1 YPNKDRLGQVLAA
14 AGDWGV
20 FSGVESCTRQHG
32 GTRPTFMLVN
42 FSDGPA
48 VDGPVVAG
56 DVLNNVTRLEGGAAA
71 SSSPASR
78 LWALQ
83 GRLLTVALAIAL
95 LAFVM

>member
-1 YPNKDRLGQVLAA
+1 MLAA

-71 SSSPASR
+71 AAAASSSPASR
-78 LWALQ
+78 LWAVQ

>member
-1 YPNKDRLGQVLAA
+1 
-14 AGDWGV
+14 
-20 FSGVESCTRQHG
+20 
-32 GTRPTFMLVN
+32 MLVN

-56 DVLNNVTRLEGGAAA
+56 DVLNNVTRLEGGVVAAAA

-78 LWALQ
+78 LWAVQ